1 MLSAIDMKQVY
12 DESVEGFTM
21 RMVWATAILIGL
33 GAGAVGARGQISGQA
48 LPAASGQAAPGGETG
63 MKMARPA
70 FPAGPLKIT
79 FEDKSAEWTPAT
91 LAALPH
97 KTITVYNEHAKA
109 NQTYSGVALIDL
121 LKPLGVPDKPHG
133 KEFRL
138 YLVAEGSDGYQVV
151 YSLGE
156 ITPDVHDAT
165 VLVADT
171 MDGKSIADDGP
182 LKLVATG
189 ETRPARWVRNLVAI
203 RVRTAE

>member
-1 MLSAIDMKQVY
+1 
-12 DESVEGFTM
+12 M
-21 RMVWATAILIGL
+21 RKRFWTLAILIGL
-33 GAGAVGARGQISGQA
+33 GAGAIGARGNLQA
-48 LPAASGQAAPGGETG
+48 QSPAAAGGQAAPSGEMG
-63 MKMARPA
+63 MKMAKPVV
-70 FPAGPLKIT
+70 PAGPLNIT
-79 FEDKSAEWTPAT
+79 FEEKSAAWTPAT
-91 LAALPH
+91 LAPLPH
-97 KTITVYNEHAKA
+97 KTVTVYNEHAKT
-109 NQTYSGVALIDL
+109 NQTYSGVPLIDL

-138 YLVAEGSDGYQVV
+138 YLIAEGSDGYQVV

-171 MDGKSIADDGP
+171 MDGKSILDDGP

-203 RVRTAE
+203 RVRTAQ